1 MSDSKLA
8 WFVAGASVGATLAL
22 LFAPQSGE
30 ETRYYLRKQA
40 KKGRKKLAAVGEDL
54 LDQGREIYERAS
66 EFVDE
71 TAEAVQER
79 LDEGVTRVRSAFE
92 S

>member
-40 KKGRKKLAAVGEDL
+40 KKSRKKLAAVGEDL
-54 LDQGREIYERAS
+54 LDQGREIYERAG
-66 EFVDE
+66 EFIDE

-79 LDEGVTRVRSAFE
+79 IDEGVTRVRSAFE